1 MSTKYMRQQVPRST
15 VPFWGHNVFVSWSQL
30 IFGFVV
36 EYWGWHCEYKHATLQ
51 KITTRK
57 SHCKDPAQDGLKN
70 CSSTLVLSFLHLSGF
85 IPIMLGCVFFFL
97 FDVSLF
103 MGEWKCFM
111 CLVCS
116 VIIPYVLEHHIE
128 SGDLQGHRLILHYI
142 VLAKIFMWT
151 FL

>member
-1 MSTKYMRQQVPRST
+1 MVVSAIEKEKIRTRQGV
-15 VPFWGHNVFVSWSQL
+15 L
-30 IFGFVV
+30 
-36 EYWGWHCEYKHATLQ
+36 E
-51 KITTRK
+51 
-57 SHCKDPAQDGLKN
+57 AQR
-70 CSSTLVLSFLHLSGF
+70 
-85 IPIMLGCVFFFL
+85 LGSVFFFL